1 MTNLIDDIDAI
12 FRIMMWAYVSIGLL
26 IICIGALHQVDSHLT
41 PLRVAQ
47 KKVARWMSLLLVAA
61 PGIASMLIGSTLFID
76 QKTRAYAYLFSICG
90 ITWVTTIS
98 ALAASY
104 HFSKYIKH
112 LINGVRNE
120 PKLSI
125 YAKKAAFELI
135 LYVTIAI
142 IILFMYIFLVSQVHG
157 QLMQLLNALCVA
169 LFLIVFRLAMDS
181 VNYYVSFSKNF
192 LKKP

>member
-1 MTNLIDDIDAI
+1 M
-12 FRIMMWAYVSIGLL
+12 
-26 IICIGALHQVDSHLT
+26 
-41 PLRVAQ
+41 
-47 KKVARWMSLLLVAA
+47 
-61 PGIASMLIGSTLFID
+61 
-76 QKTRAYAYLFSICG
+76 
-90 ITWVTTIS
+90 TTIS

-112 LINGVRNE
+112 LINGERNE

-169 LFLIVFRLAMDS
+169 LFLIVFRLAMGS
-181 VNYYVSFSKNF
+181 VNYFLSFSKNF
-192 LKKP
+192 